1 MDKMTGKVWVLGDD
15 IDTDII
21 IPTEYLALKTIDDM
35 KQYGFS
41 PLRPELAGQIKP
53 GDIIVAGKNFG
64 CGSSREQAPEI
75 IKALGIQCVIA
86 KSFARIFFR
95 NSINNGLLLIEQPT
109 LHDDIKEGD
118 TVSVVMNEHIDYNGI
133 CKFDR
138 TTLVVDHGCTLLRNA
153 QTEELVLDHLLSTRW
168 LLDNKVCILLLQHIH
183 RDNRYCNTPK

>member
-1 MDKMTGKVWVLGDD
+1 MNEKFSGKVWVLGDD

-21 IPTEYLALKTIDDM
+21 IPTEYLALKTVEDM
-35 KQYGFS
+35 KPYAFS

-75 IKALGIQCVIA
+75 IKALGVQCVIA

-109 LHDDIKEGD
+109 LYDDIKEGD
-118 TVSVVMNEHIDYNGI
+118 TISVVMNEHVDYNGKTYPI
-133 CKFDR
+133 ASLPENLMSIIR
-138 TTLVVDHGCTLLRNA
+138 AGGLVKAMRKLNG
-153 QTEELVLDHLLSTRW
+153 LD
-168 LLDNKVCILLLQHIH
+168 
-183 RDNRYCNTPK
+183 